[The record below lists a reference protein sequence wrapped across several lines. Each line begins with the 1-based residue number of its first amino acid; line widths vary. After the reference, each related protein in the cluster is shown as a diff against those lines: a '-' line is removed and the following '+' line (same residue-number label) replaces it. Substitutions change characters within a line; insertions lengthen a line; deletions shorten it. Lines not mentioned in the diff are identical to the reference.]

1 MKHIPTTIIS
11 GFLGSGKTTF
21 LNAIINEINT
31 RKFAIIENEFGEIGI
46 DQDLIVKTEDNLFEM
61 TNGCICCSLSE
72 DLYKILSKL
81 YKRMNDFDELLIETT
96 GIADPSSVALPFIDP
111 NQYAKIFPLKKI
123 ICIVDALLVEKQI
136 NEFEEV
142 LKQIIVSDLI
152 IINKTDLVSADYVE
166 NLKAILQ
173 DINPIAHI
181 FTTDKDKKQ
190 IKEILNYERDK
201 NLNILNTQKI
211 LNFKINHSSKSE
223 LLIIDKKLI
232 NYNNDGIMH
241 QTQNKNI
248 AHHTHKHNDIESYT
262 YITKKHIK
270 INLLT
275 TKLLAIVTFNSNA
288 FYRIKGILYDPKN
301 PKKLILQS
309 AGRKILIEEGL
320 PWEEQE
326 EKITKIIFIG
336 KKLEKEK
343 FKSFLDSCLVKE

>member
-1 MKHIPTTIIS
+1 MKNIPTTIIS

-31 RKFAIIENEFGEIGI
+31 KKFAIIENEFGEIGI
-46 DQDLIVKTEDNLFEM
+46 DQDLIIKTEDNLFEM

-72 DLYKILSKL
+72 DFYKILSKL
-81 YKRMNDFDELLIETT
+81 YKRINDFDELLIETT

-111 NQYAKIFPLKKI
+111 NQYANIFPLKKI
-123 ICIVDALLVEKQI
+123 ICIVDAQFIEKQI
-136 NEFEEV
+136 NEFEEA

-152 IINKTDLVSADYVE
+152 IINKTDLVSTDYVE
-166 NLKAILQ
+166 TLKVILQ

-181 FTTDKDKKQ
+181 LTTDKDKKQ

-201 NLNILNTQKI
+201 NLNIMKAKKF
-211 LNFKINHSSKSE
+211 LNFNINNASKSE
-223 LLIIDKKLI
+223 LFIIDKNLK
-232 NYNNDGIMH
+232 NYNNNRTMH
-241 QTQNKNI
+241 HNQINNI
-248 AHHTHKHNDIESYT
+248 EHTHKHNDIESYT
-262 YITKKHIK
+262 YRTKKYMN

-309 AGRKILIEEGL
+309 VGRKILIEEGL

-343 FKSFLDSCLVKE
+343 FKSFLDSCLVKA